1 MSKKKRS
8 EFKRRKSKA
17 SRSRWSRMFSETR
30 ELLRRYRVATIL
42 SGTIALLGS
51 LASIYALSEPDM
63 VAISPT
69 TTAKGEL
76 RAEPGGGLAHWI
88 EIEQRFKNNSWREGG
103 RITALQMVPH
113 SLDTATWLT
122 SKTVPNNS
130 ETFDAHEEKV
140 VKLNA
145 LFQFPELTVGKK
157 YPEFAVD
164 IQFLD
169 QKGAV
174 IKEYGT
180 GKPYSFQ
187 LTINES
193 AFNSLKA
200 ITGSRK

>member
-1 MSKKKRS
+1 M
-8 EFKRRKSKA
+8 EFFRRH
-17 SRSRWSRMFSETR
+17 RI
-30 ELLRRYRVATIL
+30 ATIL
-42 SGTIALLGS
+42 SGMIALLGS
-51 LASIYALSEPDM
+51 LASIYALSEPNL

-88 EIEQRFKNNSWREGG
+88 EIEQRFKNTSWRGG
-103 RITALQMVPH
+103 GHITALQMVPH
-113 SLDTATWLT
+113 SLDTATWLPNR
-122 SKTVPNNS
+122 TVSNNS
-130 ETFDAHEEKV
+130 ETFDAYEEKV

-145 LFQFPELTVGKK
+145 LFQFPELTLGKK
-157 YPEFAVD
+157 YPEFVVD

-174 IKEYGT
+174 IKEYGS

-200 ITGSRK
+200 ISGPGK